1 MLMKIRRPSPK
12 QWLAALGACTA
23 LGTIG
28 AYAADD
34 DAVSA
39 PSPQRYESVDVV
51 NGGASY
57 EEVDAIKRIAP
68 QYRLPV
74 ELSGR
79 NGEYDV
85 ADRVTVLQKDQVIA
99 EVPNAGP
106 FLLMDVPPGRY
117 TLVGAFADRE
127 VRRDVSVT
135 SSGTTVHWVLPWQ
148 VE

>member
-1 MLMKIRRPSPK
+1 MLMNNRNA
-12 QWLAALGACTA
+12 WLVSLGVCAALVAVS
-23 LGTIG
+23 
-28 AYAADD
+28 AAAVDD
-34 DAVSA
+34 DTVPA
-39 PSPQRYESVDVV
+39 PSPQRYERVDVV

-68 QYRLPV
+68 QYRLRV
-74 ELSGR
+74 ELSDR

-85 ADRVTVLQKDQVIA
+85 ADKMTVLQKDQVIA

-106 FLLMDVPPGRY
+106 YLLMDVPPGRY
-117 TLVGAFADRE
+117 TLVGEFADRQ

-135 SSGTTVHWVLPWQ
+135 GSGTTVHWVLPWQ

>member
-1 MLMKIRRPSPK
+1 MLMNTRKP
-12 QWLAALGACTA
+12 WLAALGVCAA
-23 LGTIG
+23 LGAVG

-34 DAVSA
+34 DTVPA

-51 NGGASY
+51 NGGASS

-68 QYRLPV
+68 QYRLRV

-85 ADRVTVLQKDQVIA
+85 ADKLTVLQKGQVIA
-99 EVPNAGP
+99 AVPNAGP
-106 FLLMDVPPGRY
+106 YLLMDVPPGRY
-117 TLVGAFADRE
+117 TLVGEFADRQ

-135 SSGTTVHWVLPWQ
+135 GSGTTVHWVLPWR

>member
-1 MLMKIRRPSPK
+1 MKTHTPSGTK
-12 QWLAALGACTA
+12 WLVALGTCAALGSVS
-23 LGTIG
+23 

-34 DAVSA
+34 DTVPA
-39 PSPQRYESVDVV
+39 PSPQRYENVDVV

-57 EEVDAIKRIAP
+57 EEVDAIKRIAS
-68 QYRLPV
+68 QYRLRI

-85 ADRVTVLQKDQVIA
+85 ADRVTVLQNDRVLA

-117 TLVGAFADRE
+117 TLVGEFADRQ
-127 VRRDVSVT
+127 VRRNVSVANG
-135 SSGTTVHWVLPWQ
+135 GTTVHWVLPWDI
-148 VE
+148 EN